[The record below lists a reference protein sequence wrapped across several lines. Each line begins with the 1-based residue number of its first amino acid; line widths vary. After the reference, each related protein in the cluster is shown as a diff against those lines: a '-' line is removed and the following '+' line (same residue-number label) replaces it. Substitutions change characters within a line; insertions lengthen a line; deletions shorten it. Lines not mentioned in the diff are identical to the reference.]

1 MITFN
6 FKKIGQTPEVFFA
19 NKKEILSY
27 LDEIKKTVELNDYNK
42 PESFLI
48 LPSLKE
54 IREKINFYKTFFEKF
69 KLVLLV
75 GVGGSS
81 LGSQAIYEAL
91 KNQKKLKEFLVI
103 DSLNPLFM
111 HKVVEKVR
119 LYKKDRTLI
128 FFVSKSGKTFE
139 STANF
144 LVLFNK
150 TKKFKPT
157 IFVCSDEGSILWNYA
172 KEKKFNTISIP
183 QKVGGRYSVFTY
195 SHLIP
200 LISLGVD
207 AKKLIEG
214 ASLAVK
220 NGIMEENNFSLS
232 SALFIFYHYLN
243 KKNIYANIVFPSDLE
258 YFGKWYIQLMA
269 ESIGKDGKGITPIVT
284 TGTTDF
290 HAIGQLYFDGPKDK
304 IMNFVFVKDLGI
316 DYKIFRDKTFVKV
329 FPGMEKRGIWE
340 LNNNIFE
347 GVKRAYLKKNIPF
360 TETLLDRL
368 DEFDLGYL
376 FMMKMIEIIILAK
389 LMKVNSFDQPGVE
402 LYKQETRDILQK

>member
-1 MITFN
+1 
-6 FKKIGQTPEVFFA
+6 
-19 NKKEILSY
+19 
-27 LDEIKKTVELNDYNK
+27 
-42 PESFLI
+42 
-48 LPSLKE
+48 
-54 IREKINFYKTFFEKF
+54 
-69 KLVLLV
+69 
-75 GVGGSS
+75 
-81 LGSQAIYEAL
+81 
-91 KNQKKLKEFLVI
+91 
-103 DSLNPLFM
+103 M
-111 HKVVEKVR
+111 HKVVEKVS
-119 LYKKDRTLI
+119 LYKKSKTLI

-172 KEKKFNTISIP
+172 KEKKFNTIPTP

-207 AKKLIEG
+207 TKKLIEG
-214 ASLAVK
+214 ASLAVR
-220 NGIMEENNFSLS
+220 NGIMEEDNFSLF

-304 IMNFVFVKDLGI
+304 IMNFVFVKSLGI
-316 DYKIFRDKTFVKV
+316 DYKIFKDKTFVKV
-329 FPGMEKRGIWE
+329 FSGMEKRGIWE

-360 TETLLDRL
+360 TETLLDKL
-368 DEFDLGYL
+368 NEFDLGYL

-402 LYKQETRDILQK
+402 LYKQETRGILQK